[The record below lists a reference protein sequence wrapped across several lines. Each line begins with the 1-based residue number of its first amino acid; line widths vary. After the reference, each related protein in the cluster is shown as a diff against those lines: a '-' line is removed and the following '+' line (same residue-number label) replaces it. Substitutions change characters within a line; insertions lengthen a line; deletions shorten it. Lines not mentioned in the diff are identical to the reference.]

1 MKIAFLFSQRNKKE
15 IVQETFY
22 WSKVNE
28 DPVYFKNT

>member
-15 IVQETFY
+15 TVQETFY
-22 WSKVNE
+22 GGEVNE